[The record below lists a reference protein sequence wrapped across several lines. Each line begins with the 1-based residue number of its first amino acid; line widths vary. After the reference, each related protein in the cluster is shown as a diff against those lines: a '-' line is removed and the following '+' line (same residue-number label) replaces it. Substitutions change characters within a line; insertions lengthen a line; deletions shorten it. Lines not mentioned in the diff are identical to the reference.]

1 MSQES
6 TVALPHTSL
15 ATLQNILPEPDV
27 TILFIHGYLDNI
39 NSFLP
44 ILHYFNET
52 NWIAIDLAGHGKSQH
67 RSQDAHYHLLDYVYD
82 VVCLIEQLE
91 LKRVV
96 LVGHSLGAII
106 SSIVASTQA
115 IDVKG
120 FVAIESM
127 GPLSESEHTSAQ
139 QISASIQSRLK
150 ANQAIRQPKSL
161 DDVVKARC
169 RVSDMQA
176 NNASLIMQRN
186 LTNSKTGQLEWQ
198 SDKRLRT
205 LSPLRLTEAQAI
217 NILDEIKCPRA
228 VILGNKGFE
237 KVKLGIK
244 KRKSQFENVPTYM
257 FEGGHHVH
265 MESPEEVAN
274 QIKGFIDDIK

>member
-1 MSQES
+1 MIQES

-15 ATLQNILPEPDV
+15 ATLQNNLPEPDV
-27 TILFIHGYLDNI
+27 TILFIHGYLDNV

-44 ILHYFNET
+44 ILPHFNKT

-115 IDVKG
+115 INIKG
-120 FVAIESM
+120 FMAIESM

-186 LTNSKTGQLEWQ
+186 LTSSKTGQLKWQ

-205 LSPLRLTEAQAI
+205 LSPLRFTEAQAI
-217 NILDEIKCPRA
+217 NVLDEIKCPRA

-237 KVKLGIK
+237 KVKLGLK
-244 KRKSQFENVPTYM
+244 KRKPQFKNVPTFI

-265 MESPEEVAN
+265 MESPEEVAG
-274 QIKGFIDDIK
+274 QIKVFIDSIK